1 MGKYSKPYNISDTCN
16 SSTENLG
23 VNNPNLYEG
32 DMLLTPEQRAAAE
45 AGQDVDQLVS
55 RGSARRGRWRDG
67 VFVYSITNSLSKY
80 FHTSLLDNSH
90 WLDICAEKW
99 Y

>member
-1 MGKYSKPYNISDTCN
+1 MRNTCN

-45 AGQDVDQLVS
+45 AGQDVDQGLS
-55 RGSARRGRWRDG
+55 RGSARRGLWRGG

-80 FHTSLLDNSH
+80 GD
-90 WLDICAEKW
+90 
-99 Y
+99 